1 MRCVKHQNKIR
12 RTIMGSRKR
21 RGGSSITNLLS
32 DITDDIKD
40 FLDDEVIDRGRDFEK
55 DARRAV
61 RRATEDRDDYDG
73 DEVADLRAAVN
84 ELSEKIAALSVASAK
99 KN

>member
-1 MRCVKHQNKIR
+1 M
-12 RTIMGSRKR
+12 TTRKR

-61 RRATEDRDDYDG
+61 RRATDDRDG
-73 DEVADLRAAVN
+73 DDTDEIVELRAAVE
-84 ELSEKIAALSVASAK
+84 ELSAK
-99 KN
+99 LDQLTKRK

>member
-1 MRCVKHQNKIR
+1 MA
-12 RTIMGSRKR
+12 SRKR

-40 FLDDEVIDRGRDFEK
+40 FIDDEIIDRGRDFEK
-55 DARRAV
+55 DARKAV
-61 RRATEDRDDYDG
+61 RRATEDRDDYDT
-73 DEVADLRAAVN
+73 DEVAELRVAVE
-84 ELSEKIAALSVASAK
+84 ELTEKIAALSMGSK